1 MTMMALRL
9 CQNIF
14 FDMSLFR
21 ILFERRFYLP
31 SFKYGIGWLVL
42 PAILALSGCANL
54 PKGERSADLNQL
66 GGSDNQSVDYSILP
80 AINTPEQSA
89 RRAAWMNDGN
99 LWHYIAARFTLPIP
113 KNNPRVQE
121 QLAFY
126 SSHIKYLQRVTERA
140 QPYLHLI
147 VSRLQEN
154 QLPLELALLPIVESA
169 YRPEATSTSNAA
181 GIWQFLPS
189 TGTHFGLQRT
199 VWYDGRR
206 DIKASTGA
214 AIEYF
219 NRLRVMFNDDWPII
233 IASYNGGEGTLQRA
247 VAYNQEK
254 GLPTDFWDLTQISQE
269 TKDYPARLYALVI
282 IFSNPEKFGFTPY
295 PITNQSVLT
304 EVRIDKSVNLSK
316 LAEMTGMSHDELYR
330 LNPGFD
336 KLITGPEATNLLVP
350 KSVADQFTP
359 SALEAAEKSAMDWGR
374 YTLRRGDNFHKVAY
388 RYGCDVSELLKVN
401 RLSSAYAHPGQT
413 IIVPLG
419 RERPAMAARS
429 GDERLYTVQSG
440 DSMWG
445 LARRFNL
452 DLSELKRM
460 NGLGGK
466 AEIKPGQKLV
476 VGFSTASHKRSAEKP
491 KTAVTAD
498 RQQHADSPVEPRKTA
513 EKKRHYTVQ
522 KGDTLW
528 NVARR
533 FSTTVK
539 EIAATNRLRTNEPLK
554 LGQVLVIASQ

>member
-1 MTMMALRL
+1 MRKVRAWRVLALL
-9 CQNIF
+9 
-14 FDMSLFR
+14 M
-21 ILFERRFYLP
+21 
-31 SFKYGIGWLVL
+31 L

-54 PKGERSADLNQL
+54 PKSEETASLDQL
-66 GGSDNQSVDYSILP
+66 GGSGDQSVDYSILP

-113 KNNPRVQE
+113 KNSARVQT

-126 SSHIKYLQRVTERA
+126 SSHIKYLERVTERA

-154 QLPLELALLPIVESA
+154 NLPLELALLPIVESA
-169 YRPEATSTSNAA
+169 YRPEAVSTSNAA
-181 GIWQFLPS
+181 GIWQFVPS

-206 DIKASTGA
+206 DIKASTNA
-214 AIEYF
+214 AIQYF
-219 NRLRVMFNDDWPII
+219 NRLRVMFNDDWPVI
-233 IASYNGGEGTLQRA
+233 IASYNGGEGTLQNA
-247 VAYNQEK
+247 ISYNQAK
-254 GLPTDFWDLTQISQE
+254 GLPTDFWSLTQISQE
-269 TKDYPARLYALVI
+269 TADYPARLYALVI
-282 IFSNPEKFGFTPY
+282 IFSNPEKFGFTPS
-295 PITNQSVLT
+295 PIPNQSVLT

-316 LAEMTGMSHDELYR
+316 LAELTGMSHDELYR

-336 KLITGPEATNLLVP
+336 KLITGPQATNLLVP

-388 RYGCDVSELLKVN
+388 RYGCDVAELLKVN
-401 RLSSAYAHPGQT
+401 RLSTAYAHPGQT

-419 RERPAMAARS
+419 RERVAVASRS

-440 DSMWG
+440 DSVWG

-452 DLSELKRM
+452 DLSELRRM
-460 NGLGGK
+460 NGIGAK
-466 AEIKPGQKLV
+466 DEIKPGQKLV
-476 VGFSTASHKRSAEKP
+476 VGFAAAHHGTAKEPAKTERVAMRHEAESHLSQSHLSQSHSSERNQSEKRTTAHGSA
-491 KTAVTAD
+491 
-498 RQQHADSPVEPRKTA
+498 Q
-513 EKKRHYTVQ
+513 KKHYTVQ
-522 KGDTLW
+522 HGDTLW

-539 EIAATNRLRTNEPLK
+539 EITTANRLRPNEPLK
-554 LGQVLVIASQ
+554 PGQVLVIASQ

>member
-1 MTMMALRL
+1 MQFLTATRFFTARARL
-9 CQNIF
+9 W
-14 FDMSLFR
+14 L
-21 ILFERRFYLP
+21 
-31 SFKYGIGWLVL
+31 GWLIL
-42 PAILALSGCANL
+42 AAMLALSGCANL
-54 PKGERSADLNQL
+54 PKENGSASLDQL
-66 GGSDNQSVDYSILP
+66 GGSGNQTVDYSILP

-113 KNNPRVQE
+113 KDNVRVQE

-126 SSHIKYLQRVTERA
+126 SSHIKYLERVTERA

-169 YRPEATSTSNAA
+169 YRPEAVSTSDAA

-189 TGTHFGLQRT
+189 TGSHFGLQRT

-206 DIKASTGA
+206 DIKASTEA
-214 AIEYF
+214 AVQYF
-219 NRLRVMFNDDWPII
+219 TRLRVMFNDDWPVI

-247 VAYNQEK
+247 IAYNQAK

-269 TKDYPARLYALVI
+269 TADYPARLFALVI

-295 PITNQSVLT
+295 PIPNQSVLT
-304 EVRIDKSVNLSK
+304 EVHISKSVNLGK
-316 LAEMTGMSHDELYR
+316 LAEVTGMSHDELYR

-336 KLITGPEATNLLVP
+336 KLITGPQTTNLLVP
-350 KSVADQFTP
+350 KSLADQFTP

-388 RYGCDVSELLKVN
+388 RYGCDVDELLKVN

-413 IIVPLG
+413 IVVPLG
-419 RERPAMAARS
+419 RERAVATARM
-429 GDERLYTVQSG
+429 GDAQMYTVQSG

-452 DLSELKRM
+452 DLSELKRI
-460 NGLGGK
+460 NGLGAK

-476 VGFSTASHKRSAEKP
+476 VGFAAAHHKLGAEKKIAEQKREEHP
-491 KTAVTAD
+491 RGTQAVA
-498 RQQHADSPVEPRKTA
+498 RHEPEKRGEA
-513 EKKRHYTVQ
+513 QAVAAKKRHYTVQ
-522 KGDTLW
+522 HGDTLW

-533 FSTTVK
+533 FSTTVQ
-539 EIAATNRLRTNEPLK
+539 EITAANRLRPNEPLK
-554 LGQVLVIASQ
+554 PGQVLVIASQ

>member
-1 MTMMALRL
+1 MMRLMLTSWYSGILKPRGWRVLALL
-9 CQNIF
+9 
-14 FDMSLFR
+14 M
-21 ILFERRFYLP
+21 
-31 SFKYGIGWLVL
+31 L

-54 PKGERSADLNQL
+54 PKNGESASLDQL
-66 GGSDNQSVDYSILP
+66 GGSGDQSVDYSILP

-113 KNNPRVQE
+113 KNSVRVQE

-126 SSHIKYLQRVTERA
+126 SSHIKYLERVTERA

-169 YRPEATSTSNAA
+169 YRPEAVSTSDAA

-206 DIKASTGA
+206 DIKASTQA
-214 AIEYF
+214 AVQYF
-219 NRLRVMFNDDWPII
+219 NRLRVMFNDDWPVI

-247 VAYNQEK
+247 IAYNQAK
-254 GLPTDFWDLTQISQE
+254 GLPTDFWSLTQISQE
-269 TKDYPARLYALVI
+269 TADYPARLYALVI

-295 PITNQSVLT
+295 PIPNQSVLT

-336 KLITGPEATNLLVP
+336 KLITGPQATNLLVP

-388 RYGCDVSELLKVN
+388 RYGCDVAELLKVN

-419 RERPAMAARS
+419 RERAAVASRS
-429 GDERLYTVQSG
+429 GDERMYTVQNG

-452 DLSELKRM
+452 DLAELRRM
-460 NGLGGK
+460 NGIGAK
-466 AEIKPGQKLV
+466 DEIKPGQKLV
-476 VGFSTASHKRSAEKP
+476 VGFAAQHHDKAK
-491 KTAVTAD
+491 VTAKME
-498 RQQHADSPVEPRKTA
+498 PVALRHEAAHDQSEKRTA
-513 EKKRHYTVQ
+513 AHGSAQKKHYTVQ
-522 KGDTLW
+522 HGDTLW

-539 EIAATNRLRTNEPLK
+539 EITTANRLRPNEPLK
-554 LGQVLVIASQ
+554 PGQVLVIASQ

>member
-1 MTMMALRL
+1 MSARL
-9 CQNIF
+9 WRWF
-14 FDMSLFR
+14 A
-21 ILFERRFYLP
+21 
-31 SFKYGIGWLVL
+31 WAVL
-42 PAILALSGCANL
+42 PAVLALSGCANL
-54 PKGERSADLNQL
+54 PKNSDSSSLAQL
-66 GGSDNQSVDYSILP
+66 GGSGDQSVDYSILP

-113 KNNPRVQE
+113 KNSARVQE

-126 SSHIKYLQRVTERA
+126 SSHIKYLERVTERA

-147 VSRLQEN
+147 VTRLQEN

-169 YRPEATSTSNAA
+169 YRPEAVSTSNAA

-206 DIKASTGA
+206 DIKASTQA
-214 AIEYF
+214 AIQYF
-219 NRLRVMFNDDWPII
+219 NRLRVMFNDDWPVI

-247 VAYNQEK
+247 IAYNQAK
-254 GLPTDFWDLTQISQE
+254 GLPTDFWSLTQISQE
-269 TKDYPARLYALVI
+269 TANYPARLYALVI
-282 IFSNPEKFGFTPY
+282 IFSNPEKFGFSPA
-295 PITNQSVLT
+295 PIPNQSVLT

-316 LAEMTGMSHDELYR
+316 LAEITGMSHDELYR

-336 KLITGPEATNLLVP
+336 KLITGPQATNLLVP
-350 KSVADQFTP
+350 KDLAEQFTS

-388 RYGCDVSELLKVN
+388 RYGCDVAELLKVN

-419 RERPAMAARS
+419 RERVALNAQT
-429 GDERLYTVQSG
+429 GDERLYTVQNG

-452 DLSELKRM
+452 DLSELRRI
-460 NGLGGK
+460 NGLGEK
-466 AEIKPGQKLV
+466 NEIKPGQKLI
-476 VGFSTASHKRSAEKP
+476 VGFAAAHPQKTAARTKADQPATRSA
-491 KTAVTAD
+491 TD
-498 RQQHADSPVEPRKTA
+498 HQHATA
-513 EKKRHYTVQ
+513 QRVAQKRHYTVQ
-522 KGDTLW
+522 HGDTLW

-539 EIAATNRLRTNEPLK
+539 EIAATNRLRLDAPLK
-554 LGQVLVIASQ
+554 PGQVLIIASQ